1 MTVSGQ
7 CVTQKGQRC
16 LSIFR
21 VSLSCFKES
30 FCVKTNLNLLSEITK
45 TLSCFLWITA
55 PKDLQTPKK
64 LMTPG
69 KENACSQKLKKSKSK
84 KYSEVLSD
92 SEDCVFV
99 ESSWQDYRNWG
110 VKDLKESQRCMKL
123 PPPQN
128 QKESVATGSPD
139 FLVGRKERSC
149 EKSTE
154 NKTPTVP
161 LRPSTGLESD
171 SSDSE
176 FESLIERV
184 RKRSVPRKPLIS
196 TSKSVYQPSPT
207 GKK

>member
-1 MTVSGQ
+1 MTVNGQ
-7 CVTQKGQRC
+7 CVTQKVQRC
-16 LSIFR
+16 LSVFC
-21 VSLSCFKES
+21 VSPSCFKGS

-69 KENACSQKLKKSKSK
+69 KENACSSKL
-84 KYSEVLSD
+84 KYSEILSD

-99 ESSWQDYRNWG
+99 ESSWQDYRNGG
-110 VKDLKESQRCMKL
+110 VKDSKESQRCMKL

-128 QKESVATGSPD
+128 QKESIATGSPD
-139 FLVGRKERSC
+139 FLTGRRERSC

-154 NKTPTVP
+154 NKTPAIP
-161 LRPSTGLESD
+161 LRPSAGLESD

-184 RKRSVPRKPLIS
+184 RKRSVPRKPLLS
-196 TSKSVYQPSPT
+196 TSKTVYQPSTT